1 MGEKVEKSIERLQRA
16 DEAEA
21 EAEEDKD
28 GSVRRIK
35 DQPRRKQQSSPGAK
49 PSKDAKKTSN
59 DTELQQKQHVEDTAK
74 KGEKKPVS
82 LQQIFDG
89 LLQTPRPEDTH
100 HSPPPKAQNAQ
111 GKHGGASTMRSEDV
125 QKQVQAM

>member
-28 GSVRRIK
+28 GSVQKIK

-59 DTELQQKQHVEDTAK
+59 DTELKQ
-74 KGEKKPVS
+74 KKPVS